1 MDSNSWVCGEGLQIL
16 IAATV
21 RSLRQVDLEDLH
33 IQNGAPQWVTPG
45 AENMP
50 KWQIE
55 WQEFQNRC
63 QIKWQNIC
71 QKVCQNR
78 CQRMSEHMLERERMS
93 EYVWAFVLINVTRCI
108 VIQLSSTTQIL
119 EWLNHQIPSAPN
131 QSSQSSL
138 LQLVKPPPLVAETL
152 ALINPKLVFWH
163 LHQNLYLD
171 PHVHWLNDQTGY
183 VPAYHAGNWSWLW
196 CCVCFVSTHDFDIIY
211 YREINNFGV
220 VPFISHHLRWRLRW
234 GRCNFPR
241 VSCYYATHPNSII
254 ELNSLCQLCHPSPQG
269 MLTSD

>member
-78 CQRMSEHMLERERMS
+78 CPIECQKDCQNRCQRKCEEYMTAKMPEGMSE
-93 EYVWAFVLINVTRCI
+93 
-108 VIQLSSTTQIL
+108 
-119 EWLNHQIPSAPN
+119 
-131 QSSQSSL
+131 
-138 LQLVKPPPLVAETL
+138 
-152 ALINPKLVFWH
+152 
-163 LHQNLYLD
+163 
-171 PHVHWLNDQTGY
+171 
-183 VPAYHAGNWSWLW
+183 
-196 CCVCFVSTHDFDIIY
+196 
-211 YREINNFGV
+211 
-220 VPFISHHLRWRLRW
+220 
-234 GRCNFPR
+234 
-241 VSCYYATHPNSII
+241 
-254 ELNSLCQLCHPSPQG
+254 
-269 MLTSD
+269 